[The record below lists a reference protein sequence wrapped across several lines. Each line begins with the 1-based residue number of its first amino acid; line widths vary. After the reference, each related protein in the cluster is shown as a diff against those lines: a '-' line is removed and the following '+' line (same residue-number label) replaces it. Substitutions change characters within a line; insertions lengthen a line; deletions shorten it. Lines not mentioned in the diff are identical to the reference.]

1 MMDEYICEMLDKK
14 TIMEALQAEREY
26 LLSMKMNGAEH
37 ILVKHAIEIIDA
49 LPVFFTM
56 PS

>member
-1 MMDEYICEMLDKK
+1 MAEMLSKQ
-14 TIMEALQAEREY
+14 TVMEALQKEREY
-26 LLSMKMNGAEH
+26 LLSMKMDGAEH
-37 ILVKHAIEIIDA
+37 ILVKHAIEVIDA

>member
-1 MMDEYICEMLDKK
+1 MDEHVCEMLNKK
-14 TIMEALQAEREY
+14 TIMEALQKEREY
-26 LLSMKMNGAEH
+26 LLSMKMYGAEH

-49 LPVFFTM
+49 LPVFFTI